1 MLNAVNVMERRFIK
15 MDDTKLPED
24 MEAVLERVDLM
35 TKRGFPVSVD
45 DVIKETLKAG
55 VQSIV
60 DERMEGNY
68 YAVRWNDNFTAFD
81 LFDSINNDAVGEI
94 KAADA
99 NVDYIEQFKL
109 NSEVLWFTLDQ
120 QIGKLLGR

>member
-1 MLNAVNVMERRFIK
+1 